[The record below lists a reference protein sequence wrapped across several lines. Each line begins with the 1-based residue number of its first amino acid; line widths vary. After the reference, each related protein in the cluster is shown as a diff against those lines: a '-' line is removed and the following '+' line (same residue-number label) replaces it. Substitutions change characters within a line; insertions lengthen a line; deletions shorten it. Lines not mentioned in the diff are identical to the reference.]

1 MDSKNIKVKDGAA
14 LATLRFKATKLFS
27 KEAELSLELLD
38 GAEITDRMAKSFNA
52 GIKIPVVAIGI
63 PDIFALRQN
72 YPNPFNPST
81 TIQYDLPENGKV
93 TLTVYN
99 SLGQR
104 VGTLVN
110 TKQVA
115 GAYEVNFNASNLAS
129 GVYLYRVTV
138 EGSKNFVM
146 TKKMI
151 LMK

>member
-1 MDSKNIKVKDGAA
+1 MFVTINLFWNWSLTCKPLDSIAA
-14 LATLRFKATKLFS
+14 KTLGYNGIS
-27 KEAELSLELLD
+27 PSLNGISEED
-38 GAEITDRMAKSFNA
+38 
-52 GIKIPVVAIGI
+52 IKIELKKAG
-63 PDIFALRQN
+63 
-72 YPNPFNPST
+72 
-81 TIQYDLPENGKV
+81 LPENGKV